1 MPKTMK
7 YGCKL
12 METTGEHHFWTFL
25 TVLQSFIG
33 QKWAKSYIPKKLQDE
48 GGVFPRRVITVVKS
62 MAEFDAIYYK
72 TKINES

>member
-33 QKWAKSYIPKKLQDE
+33 QKWAKSYIPKKRQDE